1 MMPEAQWSVSSFLW
15 FLDQCRV
22 YFSIQLGRC
31 VLFSFVALFVV
42 LILRRSVLKKRIF
55 LKGMAWSL
63 FLAVPFV
70 GKLELFYNNALMCR
84 LFLWWNNGCIR
95 YPAISYGYML
105 GIAVS
110 GVMIFWQQKKLK
122 GQIRHMTP
130 KEIDGEKIY
139 VSEMPVTPFTV
150 GVFHPK
156 VVVPKVMED
165 TFETEELK
173 TVLLHE
179 RTHIRLGHL
188 WVYLLWDILR
198 ALLWMNPLLTCCMR
212 YLKEDMEDICDR
224 VVIQKKDGSA
234 YEYGQMLL
242 KSVKLLKAQ
251 DAGMPVTLV
260 GEKDYQDLKH
270 RIIKISEYK
279 PYRIPETVLSCTV
292 CILLLFGIFSLIKQG
307 SYPRYMANRTMCL
320 LTESG
325 ELFMLY
331 DNNTLQDAVS
341 EESVPLESVPLESGR
356 LCIDREVFQK
366 VLEEYGID
374 GSIENFWLGFG
385 GYMKMPGIGTTIN
398 SVYVDYGGQE
408 TKLTIPYENREDDFW
423 EHLFKNLP

>member
-1 MMPEAQWSVSSFLW
+1 MMPEAQRSVSSFLW

-31 VLFSFVALFVV
+31 VLFSFGVLSVV
-42 LILRRSVLKKRIF
+42 FLLRRSVLKKRIF
-55 LKGMAWSL
+55 LKGLAWGL

-70 GKLELFYNNALMCR
+70 GKLELFYDNALMCR
-84 LFLWWNNGCIR
+84 LFLWWNNGCIC
-95 YPAISYGYML
+95 YPAISYGYLL
-105 GIAVS
+105 GVAVS
-110 GVMIFWQQKKLK
+110 GVMIFWQNRNLK
-122 GQIRHMTP
+122 GQIKHMAS

-165 TFETEELK
+165 AFETEELK
-173 TVLLHE
+173 TALLHE

-224 VVIQKKDGSA
+224 VVIQKKDGNA

-251 DAGMPVTLV
+251 NAGTSVTLA

-270 RIIKISEYK
+270 RITKIAEYK
-279 PYRIPETVLSCTV
+279 PYQMSEIVLSCTV
-292 CILLLFGIFSLIKQG
+292 CTLLLLGIFSLIKQG
-307 SYPRYMANRTMCL
+307 SCPRYMANRDMCL
-320 LTESG
+320 LNESG
-325 ELFMLY
+325 DLFMLY
-331 DNNTLQDAVS
+331 DSNALQDAVS
-341 EESVPLESVPLESGR
+341 IEGVPMESGR
-356 LCIDREVFQK
+356 LCIDREEFQK
-366 VLEEYGID
+366 VLEECGID

-385 GYMKMPGIGTTIN
+385 GYVKMPGIGTTIN

-408 TKLTIPYENREDDFW
+408 TELTIPYENREDEFW
-423 EHLFKNLP
+423 ECLFKNLP

>member
-1 MMPEAQWSVSSFLW
+1 MPEAQWSVSSFLC
-15 FLDQCRV
+15 FLNQCRV

-31 VLFSFVALFVV
+31 VLFSFVVLSVV
-42 LILRRSVLKKRIF
+42 FLLRRSVLKKRIF
-55 LKGMAWSL
+55 LKGLAWSL

-95 YPAISYGYML
+95 YPAISYGYLL

-110 GVMIFWQQKKLK
+110 GGMIFWQQRKLK
-122 GQIRHMTP
+122 RQIRHMTP
-130 KEIDGEKIY
+130 KEIDGKTIY
-139 VSEMPVTPFTV
+139 VSE
-150 GVFHPK
+150 
-156 VVVPKVMED
+156 
-165 TFETEELK
+165 

-224 VVIQKKDGSA
+224 VVIQKKDGNA

-251 DAGMPVTLV
+251 NAGTSVTLA
-260 GEKDYQDLKH
+260 GEKDYKDLKH
-270 RIIKISEYK
+270 RITKISEYK
-279 PYRIPETVLSCTV
+279 PYQMSEIVLSCTV
-292 CILLLFGIFSLIKQG
+292 CTLLLLGIFSLIKQG
-307 SYPRYMANRTMCL
+307 SCPRYMANRDMCL
-320 LTESG
+320 LNESG
-325 ELFMLY
+325 ELFTLY
-331 DNNTLQDAVS
+331 YSNALQDAVS
-341 EESVPLESVPLESGR
+341 IEGVPMESGR
-356 LCIDREVFQK
+356 LCIDREEFQK
-366 VLEEYGID
+366 VLEECGIN

-385 GYMKMPGIGTTIN
+385 GYVKMPGIGTTIN
-398 SVYVDYGGQE
+398 SVYVDYGGQVTE
-408 TKLTIPYENREDDFW
+408 LTIPYENREDDFW
-423 EHLFKNLP
+423 ERLFKNLP